1 MSNNQEKDMK
11 NLLKTQGDTVGKEK
25 MSNLFKGLIAGQKN
39 QIQKN

>member
-1 MSNNQEKDMK
+1 MSTNQEKDMK
-11 NLLKTQGDTVGKEK
+11 YLLKTQGYSEEKKK